1 MGILLSYKLG
11 VASILCLARFA
22 SLESEFSDPTSL
34 KSLEDKP
41 LPIKISSVLYRSVCI
56 NIYDSQTTS
65 RNKKIYFYSPI
76 AVLNHMNVISV
87 FHQTSTQGFLSIS
100 FAIWNQ
106 EIRTK
111 VVQHLTQIFNQQI
124 EPNQVRVFHF
134 NSVRLTGSKLNF
146 ADFSLTNEW
155 VAYKDQPSL
164 RFSLI
169 CPTREDCDRVK
180 TEMLSNPKQFEHLRL
195 DFNPELKDGTYR
207 LIVFFIRFIR

>member
-1 MGILLSYKLG
+1 
-11 VASILCLARFA
+11 
-22 SLESEFSDPTSL
+22 
-34 KSLEDKP
+34 
-41 LPIKISSVLYRSVCI
+41 
-56 NIYDSQTTS
+56 
-65 RNKKIYFYSPI
+65 
-76 AVLNHMNVISV
+76 MNVISV

-146 ADFSLTNEW
+146 ADFSLTDEW

-207 LIVFFIRFIR
+207 LIVFFVRFIR